1 MKTIY
6 FNDYNTD
13 RRLSL
18 EKSKVDVILDPQDPA
33 AYIK

>member
-1 MKTIY
+1 MKPIY
-6 FNDYNTD
+6 FNDYNID

-18 EKSKVDVILDPQDPA
+18 EKSKVDVVLDPQDPA